1 MWHHPDSCALKI
13 SLVLKLLNVVILQ
26 LELEPNKIISVQ
38 YEMNLLKSTSG
49 KKGSLKKNYLILKD
63 RLVF

>member
-26 LELEPNKIISVQ
+26 VELEPEKIISVQ
-38 YEMNLLKSTSG
+38 YRMNLLKSTGG
-49 KKGSLKKNYLILKD
+49 KKEVQKKITWSWKIA
-63 RLVF
+63 